1 MHAFSG
7 FYNKFPHTR
16 QEKVA
21 ILDFLELE
29 QECDEW
35 NERQINLILSSG
47 ECDPRKTRQKQA
59 LAATKR
65 WSRENRQ
72 FLKYYSS
79 VEPKSMAPVRSWYH
93 EA

>member
-35 NERQINLILSSG
+35 NARQINALIASGLS
-47 ECDPRKTRQKQA
+47 DHRVTRQKEA
-59 LAATKR
+59 IASTKR
-65 WSRENRQ
+65 WSKDNKKFQ
-72 FLKYYSS
+72 KYYAS
-79 VEPKSMAPVRSWYH
+79 VEPKSAARPRSYYH
-93 EA
+93 DS